1 MTKGIIHIE
10 ELGPLKNVD
19 IELAQLMLFTGASN
33 LGKSYV
39 NFLCD
44 YVFSLFANNRIQ
56 RFLSNKIEGKIA
68 KGDKLS
74 FSFSLSDLRRWMME
88 DARIFMR
95 ELLNYPDLP
104 CSVSFDFG
112 KDLEYAVT
120 YEVQNLEEIEASL
133 KWAMLTINNKQVSF
147 YTPAGVVSQSQ
158 RISSMIGYFLTE
170 ELLGKQ
176 LLRSYLLPP
185 GRASLLDNSFSVQAQ
200 ASKLGI
206 YNIFLRDYDVIT
218 SRRNDD
224 MKNTDMEF
232 FKSRIR
238 KLIHGETEIAKEG
251 AVLKLKNGQKVPLSA
266 AASSIKELS
275 PLLFWIQNCEV
286 KSDSICIEEPE
297 AHAHPEMQFDIADLL
312 VACVNK
318 GAFMQIT
325 THSDYLLSRVNQ
337 LIKLDYLKKE
347 EPDRFKDFCRE
358 YRHSPNL
365 TLDPEKIKAYYFYI
379 EDDIIKMKKQNVR
392 DGIPFDS
399 FSSIVQKQ
407 IDLDDVLDASS
418 MMREDE

>member
-39 NFLCD
+39 NFLCY

-232 FKSRIR
+232 
-238 KLIHGETEIAKEG
+238 
-251 AVLKLKNGQKVPLSA
+251 LSHVFG
-266 AASSIKELS
+266 S
-275 PLLFWIQNCEV
+275 
-286 KSDSICIEEPE
+286 
-297 AHAHPEMQFDIADLL
+297 
-312 VACVNK
+312 
-318 GAFMQIT
+318 
-325 THSDYLLSRVNQ
+325 
-337 LIKLDYLKKE
+337 
-347 EPDRFKDFCRE
+347 
-358 YRHSPNL
+358 
-365 TLDPEKIKAYYFYI
+365 
-379 EDDIIKMKKQNVR
+379 
-392 DGIPFDS
+392 
-399 FSSIVQKQ
+399 
-407 IDLDDVLDASS
+407 
-418 MMREDE
+418 